1 METNIKKAE
10 EILKKYKQEGTI
22 ELFKNLDPEKKE
34 ILANSV
40 LNTDF
45 DYVMD
50 VFNEANKK
58 KDSSSQ
64 GILPMQA
71 SKKEDMSDVE
81 REKYYELG
89 KKVIQNNEYAV
100 VTVAGGQ
107 GTRLNH
113 PGPKGTFKVQT
124 VNGEKYIF
132 EILCEIMKDANAKY
146 KVEIPWYIM
155 TSEENNDDTE
165 NFFKAHN
172 FFGYNKDKIKFFKQS
187 KMPIMTTDG
196 KILVDKNYKVK
207 EASDGHGGI
216 FNSMRKSGVINELE
230 KNNVKWIFTCGVD
243 NILVNMVDP
252 YLVGLAIDKN
262 CKIATR
268 SLVKNSP
275 SEKVGVLCKQDNKV
289 KVVEY
294 TELPEDKANML
305 DEKGNLVYS
314 ESHVMFNL
322 FSLDAIKEIS
332 TARLPYHI
340 AFKKNDYLD
349 KDGNLVKA
357 ESPNSYKFESFI
369 FDSFELFDDIAI
381 LRGNREDEFAP
392 IKNATGN
399 DSPETAVNLYN
410 NFWKGKKFSL

>member
-22 ELFKNLDPEKKE
+22 ELFKNLDSEKKE

-81 REKYYELG
+81 RENYYELG

-132 EILCEIMKDANAKY
+132 EILCEIMKEANEKY
-146 KVEIPWYIM
+146 SVEIPWYIM
-155 TSEENNDDTE
+155 TSEENNDETE
-165 NFFKAHN
+165 NFFKSHN
-172 FFGYNKDKIKFFKQS
+172 FFGYNQDKIKFFKQS

-196 KILVDKNYKVK
+196 KILVDKNFKVK

-294 TELPEDKANML
+294 TELPEDKANMI

-322 FSLDAIKEIS
+322 FSLDAIKQIS

-357 ESPNSYKFESFI
+357 ETPNSYKFESFI